1 MKINAMMNMSYSFVR
16 YKRKKEEMEG
26 GREEEGRE
34 DEVHTSVGTIIN
46 IAILSFVCN
55 KWPTGQTRFL
65 ETYIS

>member
-34 DEVHTSVGTIIN
+34 EEEKEEEGREEGES
-46 IAILSFVCN
+46 
-55 KWPTGQTRFL
+55 TGRRKPFSKATC
-65 ETYIS
+65 S

>member
-34 DEVHTSVGTIIN
+34 EEEKEEEKEEEGREEGES
-46 IAILSFVCN
+46 
-55 KWPTGQTRFL
+55 TGRRKPFSKATC
-65 ETYIS
+65 S